1 MHAQI
6 QLPSPGE
13 TTGAS
18 GIALDFETA
27 SPSKGS
33 ICSIGLAWIRDGQ
46 VSHVAHRLVRPHD
59 MQFAPSYIGI
69 HGIYPYH
76 VEHEPEFPAI
86 WDELLPHLEATP
98 LVLAHN
104 APFDIGVLRDALGH
118 YGLPIPA
125 LSYLCTV
132 KIARAAWPQLENHKL
147 NTVAAHIG
155 FALRH
160 HAADSDAAAC
170 ASIALRALADVNG
183 AASEALGLLEALP
196 RWSIRPGR
204 LEPGY
209 HESCTTLRDRA
220 SQRGRARLPRW
231 LRQI

>member
-1 MHAQI
+1 MHDQI
-6 QLPSPGE
+6 QLPSLAE
-13 TTGAS
+13 TAGATA
-18 GIALDFETA
+18 IALDFETA
-27 SPSKGS
+27 SPSRGS

-46 VSHVAHRLVRPHD
+46 VSHVAHRLIRPHD
-59 MQFAPSYIGI
+59 MQFAPGYIAI

-98 LVLAHN
+98 LLLAHN
-104 APFDIGVLRDALGH
+104 APFDIGVLREALTH
-118 YGLPIPA
+118 YGQPWPS

-132 KIARAAWPQLENHKL
+132 KIARAVWPQLENHKL

-170 ASIALRALADVNG
+170 ASIAIRATAE
-183 AASEALGLLEALP
+183 SEAPSMTDALP

-209 HESCTTLRDRA
+209 HESCSTLSDRA
-220 SQRGRARLPRW
+220 SQRSRARLPRW

>member
-6 QLPSPGE
+6 QLPSLAE
-13 TTGAS
+13 TAGATA
-18 GIALDFETA
+18 IALDFETA
-27 SPSKGS
+27 SGSPGS
-33 ICSIGLAWIRDGQ
+33 ICSIGLAWIKDGQ

-59 MQFAPSYIGI
+59 MRFAPSYIAI

-86 WDELLPHLEATP
+86 WDELLPHLEAVP
-98 LVLAHN
+98 LLLAHN
-104 APFDIGVLRDALGH
+104 APFDIGVLRAALTH
-118 YGLPIPA
+118 YGQPWPT

-132 KIARAAWPQLENHKL
+132 KIARAVWPQLDNHKL

-155 FALRH
+155 FDLRH

-170 ASIALRALADVNG
+170 ASIAIRATAD
-183 AASEALGLLEALP
+183 AQATSLTDALP
-196 RWSIRPGR
+196 GWSIRPGR
-204 LEPGY
+204 IEPGY
-209 HESCTTLRDRA
+209 HEACSTLRDRA
-220 SQRGRARLPRW
+220 KTRSSQRLPRW